1 MAALQWRRVSTR
13 GYADIAA
20 HHSENHDERRLL
32 LALSLT
38 GGFMIVEVIGGLWS
52 GSLALLADA
61 GHMFTDTVSLGL
73 AWLAARLS
81 RRPADER
88 RTYGYHRLQILAA
101 FVNGIFFLFI
111 VAWIGFEAVQRLLT
125 PQPVL
130 GGVMLWVALAG
141 LGINVLAFVLL
152 HGGHHHNLN
161 VRAALLHV
169 MGDLLGSLAA
179 IVAAGVIL
187 ATGWYP
193 IDPLLSILVALLI
206 LYSAWK
212 VVRQSGHILLEGTP
226 TGVDPE
232 RIRAELHRQIPEIED
247 VHHLHVWSL
256 TPDRPML
263 TLHVTVAADVDCGW
277 VLGRVKRT
285 LQEVFGID
293 HSTVQVETA
302 ACIDEALADEG
313 S

>member
-1 MAALQWRRVSTR
+1 M
-13 GYADIAA
+13 
-20 HHSENHDERRLL
+20 L

-38 GGFMIVEVIGGLWS
+38 GGFMVVEVIGGLWS

-61 GHMFTDTVSLGL
+61 GHMLTDTVSLGL

-81 RRPADER
+81 RRPADAL

-111 VAWIGFEAVQRLLT
+111 VAWIGFEAVQRLLA
-125 PQPVL
+125 PRPVL

-141 LGINVLAFVLL
+141 LGINLVAFRLL
-152 HGGHHHNLN
+152 HGGHRHNLN

-179 IVAAGVIL
+179 IAAAGVIL

-226 TGVDPE
+226 PHVDPE
-232 RIRAELHRQIPEIED
+232 RIRAELHRRIPEIED

-256 TPDRPML
+256 TPERTML
-263 TLHVTVAADVDCGW
+263 TLHVTVAEGTDCGQ
-277 VLGRVKRT
+277 VLASVKRI
-285 LQEVFGID
+285 LYEVFGID
-293 HSTVQVETA
+293 HSTVQVEPAT
-302 ACIDEALADEG
+302 CIDEALAGADH
-313 S
+313 

>member
-1 MAALQWRRVSTR
+1 
-13 GYADIAA
+13 
-20 HHSENHDERRLL
+20 
-32 LALSLT
+32 
-38 GGFMIVEVIGGLWS
+38 MIVEVIGGLWS

-232 RIRAELHRQIPEIED
+232 RIRAELHRQIPEIVD

-285 LQEVFGID
+285 LHELFGID

>member
-1 MAALQWRRVSTR
+1 MV
-13 GYADIAA
+13 
-20 HHSENHDERRLL
+20 
-32 LALSLT
+32 
-38 GGFMIVEVIGGLWS
+38 VEVIGGLWS

-61 GHMFTDTVSLGL
+61 GHMLTDTVSLGL

-81 RRPADER
+81 RRPADAL

-101 FVNGIFFLFI
+101 FVNGLFFLFI
-111 VAWIGFEAVQRLLT
+111 VAWIGFEAVQRLLM

-141 LGINVLAFVLL
+141 LGINLVAFRLL
-152 HGGHHHNLN
+152 HGGHRHNLN

-169 MGDLLGSLAA
+169 LGDLLGSVAA

-187 ATGWYP
+187 ITGWYP

-206 LYSAWK
+206 LYSAGK
-212 VVRQSGHILLEGTP
+212 VVRQSGHILLEGAP
-226 TGVDPE
+226 PDVDPE
-232 RIRAELHRQIPEIED
+232 RIRAELHRRLPEIED

-256 TPDRPML
+256 TPERTML
-263 TLHVTVAADVDCGW
+263 TLHVTVAEGTDCGQ
-277 VLGRVKRT
+277 VLAAVKRI
-285 LQEVFGID
+285 LHEVFGID

-302 ACIDEALADEG
+302 ACIDEALAGEG
-313 S
+313 H